1 MKDAMIHDSAKSGGV
16 RWLGA
21 AAIAGMLALSAA
33 GVSAQENSSLFGS
46 SDKDAPGLIA
56 IIYDLKQTQ
65 SMQPSKITAETY
77 PAVVQEFLRKG
88 WDEVV
93 LNKFFRVTRPLYSTQ
108 IFIPGMDAG
117 AAPKAYGVDK
127 VMKASC
133 WVIHYKGQ
141 VSPPEDGTYRFA
153 AYADDAI
160 AVAVNNKTI
169 CIGARHD
176 MQLDKIWQRK
186 EKEGPRAFNGNLT
199 FGEWIPL
206 KKDEPVDLDVLVGER
221 PGGDFCAFLLYQKQ
235 GETYQTDKQG
245 HPILPVFQLAPMEI
259 PNKEPD
265 RAPPFSRASETWKQ
279 YR

>member
-1 MKDAMIHDSAKSGGV
+1 MTTPNIVS
-16 RWLGA
+16 RLL
-21 AAIAGMLALSAA
+21 AAISLLTVAFGPAR
-33 GVSAQENSSLFGS
+33 AQDADSSLFGS

-65 SMQPSKITAETY
+65 SMQPSRITAETY
-77 PAVVQEFLRKG
+77 PEVVNEFLSKG
-88 WDEVV
+88 WNEVV

-141 VSPPEDGTYRFA
+141 VSPPADGTYRFVC
-153 AYADDAI
+153 YADDAM
-160 AVAVNNKTI
+160 AVAVNNKTV
-169 CIGARHD
+169 CVGSRHD
-176 MQLDKIWQRK
+176 MQPDKIWKSK
-186 EKEGPRAFNGNLT
+186 EKKGPRAFNGT
-199 FGEWIPL
+199 MSYGDWIPL
-206 KKDEPVDLDVLVGER
+206 KKDQPVDLDVLVGER

-235 GETYQTDKQG
+235 GETYQTDKDG
-245 HPILPVFQLAPMEI
+245 FPVLPVFQLAPREI
-259 PNKEPD
+259 PDKVQEK
-265 RAPPFSRASETWKQ
+265 APPFARASETWTQ

>member
-1 MKDAMIHDSAKSGGV
+1 MKTMIARFRFFPLV
-16 RWLGA
+16 LPLFCGA
-21 AAIAGMLALSAA
+21 AF
-33 GVSAQENSSLFGS
+33 AQENTNLFGS
-46 SDKDAPGLIA
+46 SEKDGNGLIA

-65 SMQPSKITAETY
+65 SMQPSQITADTY
-77 PAVVQEFLRKG
+77 PKVVQEFLSKG

-141 VSPPEDGTYRFA
+141 VSPPEDGTYRFVG
-153 AYADDAI
+153 YADDAL
-160 AVAVNNKTI
+160 AVAVNNKTV
-169 CIGARHD
+169 CVGARHD
-176 MQLDKIWQRK
+176 MQLEKIWNTK
-186 EKEGPRAFNGNLT
+186 EKKGAKAFNGDLT
-199 FGEWIPL
+199 YGEWITL
-206 KKDEPVDLDVLVGER
+206 KKGEPVDLDVLVGER

-235 GETYQTDKQG
+235 GETYQLDKEG

-259 PNKEPD
+259 PNKKPND
-265 RAPPFSRASETWKQ
+265 APPFTRASETWQQ

>member
-1 MKDAMIHDSAKSGGV
+1 MTPRLFLQRALVPLFLAVAGGN
-16 RWLGA
+16 A
-21 AAIAGMLALSAA
+21 
-33 GVSAQENSSLFGS
+33 SAQEKDANLFGS

-65 SMQPSKITAETY
+65 SMQPSQVTAETY
-77 PAVVQEFLRKG
+77 PKVVEDFLTKG
-88 WDEVV
+88 WNEVV

-141 VSPPEDGTYRFA
+141 VSPPEDGTYRFVG
-153 AYADDAI
+153 YADDAM
-160 AVAVNNKTI
+160 AVAVNNKTVL
-169 CIGARHD
+169 IGSRQD
-176 MQLDKIWQRK
+176 MRMEKIWKTK
-186 EKEGPRAFNGNLT
+186 EKQGAHAFNGNLT
-199 FGEWIPL
+199 YGDWIPL

-221 PGGDFCAFLLYQKQ
+221 PGGDFCAFLLYEKQ
-235 GETYQTDKQG
+235 GQTYQADKNG
-245 HPILPVFQLAPMEI
+245 NPTLPVFQLMPMEI
-259 PNKEPD
+259 PNKEPAK
-265 RAPPFSRASETWKQ
+265 APPFARSPETWKQ

>member
-1 MKDAMIHDSAKSGGV
+1 MMVDMKRKAERGS
-16 RWLGA
+16 RWCGA
-21 AAIAGMLALSAA
+21 AGLAFLLSLMPAGL
-33 GVSAQENSSLFGS
+33 SAQEDSGLFGS
-46 SDKDAPGLIA
+46 SEKDAPGLIA

-77 PAVVQEFLRKG
+77 PGVVQDFLGKG

-141 VSPPEDGTYRFA
+141 VSPPQDGTYRFVS
-153 AYADDAI
+153 YADDAI
-160 AVAVNNKTI
+160 AVAVNNKTV

-176 MQLDKIWQRK
+176 MRLEKLWQTT
-186 EKEGPRAFNGNLT
+186 EKKGAKAFNGELT
-199 FGEWIPL
+199 YGEWVTL

-235 GETYQTDKQG
+235 GETYQTDKDG
-245 HPILPVFQLAPMEI
+245 HPVLPVFQLAPMEI
-259 PNKEPD
+259 PNKDPGKS
-265 RAPPFSRASETWKQ
+265 PPFSRASETWKQ

>member
-1 MKDAMIHDSAKSGGV
+1 MKAMITRSFHRFLPLVLASLCGV
-16 RWLGA
+16 
-21 AAIAGMLALSAA
+21 
-33 GVSAQENSSLFGS
+33 AQGQEESNLFGS
-46 SDKDAPGLIA
+46 SEKDGSGLIA

-65 SMQPSKITAETY
+65 SMQPSQITADTY
-77 PAVVQEFLRKG
+77 PKVVQEFLSKG

-141 VSPPEDGTYRFA
+141 VSPPEDGTYRFVG
-153 AYADDAI
+153 YADDAI
-160 AVAVNNKTI
+160 AVAVNNKTV

-176 MQLDKIWQRK
+176 MQLEKIWKSK
-186 EKEGPRAFNGNLT
+186 EKQGARAFNGDLSYGDWVT
-199 FGEWIPL
+199 L
-206 KKDEPVDLDVLVGER
+206 KKGEPVDLDVLVGER

-235 GETYQTDKQG
+235 GETYQNDKNG

-259 PNKEPD
+259 PNKKPND
-265 RAPPFSRASETWKQ
+265 APPFARGAQTWQQ